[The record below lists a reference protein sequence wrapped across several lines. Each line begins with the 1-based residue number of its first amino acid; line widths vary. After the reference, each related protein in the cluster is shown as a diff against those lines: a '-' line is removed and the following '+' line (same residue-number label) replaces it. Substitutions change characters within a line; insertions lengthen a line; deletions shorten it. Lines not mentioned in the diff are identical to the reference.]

1 MQKMRVLYAEDDMVR
16 ANLVKLQVEGAGF
29 ALRIVTDGQAA
40 WEAYLEDRPDILL
53 LDIEMPEI
61 DCL

>member
-29 ALRIVTDGQAA
+29 ALRIVTDGR
-40 WEAYLEDRPDILL
+40 RPGRLIWKTVPIFCCWTLR
-53 LDIEMPEI
+53 
-61 DCL
+61 CRK